1 MATSNFH
8 NVNASNIFACS
19 LENEFDYDDLRDNLS
34 YAFKNN
40 PDWYD
45 GNKSDPYE
53 LRSFPS
59 RVLGSLTKD
68 FSYKDFSLEVWVSPV
83 IRSGYY
89 DGVNLDWNAHYF
101 IDGDEIE
108 IDNIEDELEYL
119 NNFTPS
125 KIKRYVPLI
134 LKKAEKLRNELVSVT
149 EGIFSNYSDKLGVTA
164 RFTNGETMYH
174 LV

>member
-19 LENEFDYDDLRDNLS
+19 LETEFDYEDLKDNLN
-34 YAFKNN
+34 YEFKNN

-45 GNKSDPYE
+45 GNKSDPNE

-59 RVLGSLTKD
+59 HVLGSLTKD

-89 DGVNLDWNAHYF
+89 AGANLDWNAHYF

-108 IDNIEDELEYL
+108 IDNVEVELGYL
-119 NNFTPS
+119 NNFTPA
-125 KIKRYVPLI
+125 KIKRYAPLI
-134 LKKAEKLRNELVSVT
+134 LKKAEKLRDELVSVT
-149 EGIFSNYSDKLGVTA
+149 EEIFSNYSDKLGVTA
-164 RFTNGETMYH
+164 RFSNGETLYH